1 VFGFRPASRLCH
13 FLHLEI
19 GLTWGVSN
27 FVTPAF
33 LLGLLFVPVVLWLH
47 FVRRAGRE
55 RRVNALWLW
64 TNEVSSAQRAR
75 FLPNILLV
83 LQLLAVIAAS
93 IGAAG
98 PRLELPGRDLVI
110 VLDAGASMTA
120 ADQGSDT
127 QPVSRLSVATRAV
140 SALLGNARKILIV
153 RAGLTASVL
162 AGLTSDRFEVRAA
175 LEKIQAGDSG
185 SDLEGALRLARSLA
199 PNAETHLFTSLE
211 PPKNFRGTLHT
222 VRGNGENIGIT
233 AFALR
238 GTQAFVALESNLR
251 APRNATVRLERDGVL
266 VARNTVRVPAGARA
280 TWLPKIKI
288 ESGEYQASLEN
299 TSDSDRFDALELDD
313 HAFAVIKAGRVLIAP
328 PQNDVSRA
336 VVSVPGVRAVTQNLP
351 PNSSAGWGAIVLVG
365 RVPKRLPPGN
375 YLIFAPPDLSS
386 SKANLEP
393 VTTWDASAP
402 ELRFASLDGVQARIS
417 SQAEPEIVG
426 GGWTVLARAGTKTFI
441 SRGEGPD
448 VRAVYIASDPADS
461 DLRLRPAFPVMVF
474 NVLSGYLNVPAK
486 SLGSR
491 LPTEL
496 TNPDPSLEVRAVEPG
511 LFEAGN
517 TRFVAN
523 LASSQQ
529 TNLPVGNSSTT
540 EISPDG
546 QPVASR
552 SSLSTNV
559 PAAWMWALLA
569 LALLAL
575 GLEAVMRRNDLG
587 RIKNI
592 FSRVRA

>member
-1 VFGFRPASRLCH
+1 MP
-13 FLHLEI
+13 
-19 GLTWGVSN
+19 N

-33 LLGLLFVPVVLWLH
+33 LLGLLAVPVLLWLH
-47 FVRRAGRE
+47 FVRRAQRE

-75 FLPNILLV
+75 FLPNLLLA
-83 LQLLAVIAAS
+83 LQLMAVIAAS

-110 VLDAGASMTA
+110 ILDASASMTA
-120 ADQGSDT
+120 ADMGQTDSSPSA
-127 QPVSRLSVATRAV
+127 QPISRLSVATRDAG
-140 SALLGNARKILIV
+140 ALFGNARKILVI
-153 RAGLTASVL
+153 RAGLSASVL
-162 AGLTSDRFEVRAA
+162 AGPSSDRNEIRAA

-211 PPKNFRGTLHT
+211 PPTNFRGTLHT

-238 GTQAFVALESNLR
+238 GTQAFVALEGNLR
-251 APRNATVRLERDGVL
+251 APRNATVRLEHDGVL

-280 TWLPKIKI
+280 TWLPKIEVEPGAYK
-288 ESGEYQASLEN
+288 ASLEN
-299 TSDSDRFDALELDD
+299 TSDSDRLDALELDD
-313 HAFAVIKAGRVLIAP
+313 TAHAVIGAGRVLVAP
-328 PQNDVSRA
+328 AQDDVSRA

-365 RVPKRLPPGN
+365 RIPKRLPPGN
-375 YLIFAPPDLSS
+375 YLIFAPPNP
-386 SKANLEP
+386 KAKLEP
-393 VTTWDASAP
+393 ITTWDASTP

-417 SQAEPEIVG
+417 SLPAPEIAD
-426 GGWTVLARAGTKTFI
+426 GGWTVLARAGTKAFI
-441 SRGEGPD
+441 SRGDGPG
-448 VRAVYIASDPADS
+448 VRAVYVASDPSDS

-474 NVLSGYLNVPAK
+474 NVLSSYLNVPAK
-486 SLGSR
+486 PLGSR
-491 LPTEL
+491 LPS
-496 TNPDPSLEVRAVEPG
+496 PDPSIEVRAVEPG
-511 LFEAGN
+511 LFETGN
-517 TRFVAN
+517 TKFVAN

-529 TNLPVGNSSTT
+529 TNLPTGDSSVT

-546 QPVASR
+546 QPVAST
-552 SSLSTNV
+552 SSLPANA
-559 PAAWMWALLA
+559 PAAWTWVLLA
-569 LALLAL
+569 LALIALA
-575 GLEAVMRRNDLG
+575 LEAVMRRKDLG
-587 RIKNI
+587 NIKTI